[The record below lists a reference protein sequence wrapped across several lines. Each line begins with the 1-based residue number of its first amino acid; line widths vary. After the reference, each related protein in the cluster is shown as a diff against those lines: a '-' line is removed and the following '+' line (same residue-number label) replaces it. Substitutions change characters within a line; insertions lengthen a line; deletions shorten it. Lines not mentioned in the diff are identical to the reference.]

1 MMEIENVVK
10 VTDTVTAKVTVSVSV
25 SVVVLKATTE
35 IKMEAP
41 WGTMDGMNISID
53 TVQPL

>member
-1 MMEIENVVK
+1 MEIENVVK